1 MTTSI
6 YGKIEIKIY
15 DTGFDDWYS
24 IIDVGIALTG
34 NYDLFGCLFGIRN
47 LANFNPLF
55 ESRGQ
60 PDDCSESLLYEYDS
74 GEYFH
79 GLTWCTFEE
88 LININ
93 LNELSDL
100 PDSRFLDADGI
111 KRYPNNEQEK
121 SLCKYISR
129 REALDSSE
137 FQQLIE
143 LMSVLAK
150 NYGESGVRMVVF
162 FD

>member
-1 MTTSI
+1 MS
-6 YGKIEIKIY
+6 
-15 DTGFDDWYS
+15 
-24 IIDVGIALTG
+24 VL
-34 NYDLFGCLFGIRN
+34 
-47 LANFNPLF
+47 
-55 ESRGQ
+55 
-60 PDDCSESLLYEYDS
+60 SEYNASK
-74 GEYFH
+74 YFR
-79 GLTWCTFEE
+79 GLTWCTFKE

-100 PDSRFLDADGI
+100 PDSRFLDVEGI

-121 SLCKYISR
+121 SLCKYMSR
-129 REALDSSE
+129 REALDDME
-137 FQQLIE
+137 FQQLFE